1 MRCFKKSGCELLLP
15 SHLTFFFLSGSTES
29 QRKTYSASSISCH
42 AISDLHPQPHHQL
55 HPSRLQLPPSI
66 PVLVTIVLLVLLIML
81 LVFYVMCKIIVHGP
95 TPPPPP
101 LPAAAEEQAQLPGG
115 ASCEWGTSFGFLR
128 QGWELK
134 DTALLLL
141 FSIIR

>member
-95 TPPPPP
+95 TPPPP
-101 LPAAAEEQAQLPGG
+101 LLAAAEEQAQLPV
-115 ASCEWGTSFGFLR
+115 E
-128 QGWELK
+128 
-134 DTALLLL
+134 LLLDGEHPL
-141 FSIIR
+141 ASFDRDGDWRYCPSSSV